1 MATPSIGPPPAAPP
15 GAMAAA
21 GGGRGNPHQNRAL
34 HVTGIRYFSWALKRF
49 PYARGRL
56 RRRNGVGVS
65 MLTHGT
71 RIMCFFSPMVD
82 EALLGEIFGA
92 FGQLVTCKI
101 VRDANGVHGYCDF
114 ADYTSAR
121 YLTHPCSGASFICG
135 FPSCHARRTLPGLL
149 AACICG
155 RNTPSHGLSLELLL
169 QV

>member
-49 PYARGRL
+49 PCARGRL

-71 RIMCFFSPMVD
+71 RIMCLFSPMVD
-82 EALLGEIFGA
+82 EALLGEINAPRYYYDGA
-92 FGQLVTCKI
+92 TSW
-101 VRDANGVHGYCDF
+101 GVGAVGGGRLHG
-114 ADYTSAR
+114 
-121 YLTHPCSGASFICG
+121 L
-135 FPSCHARRTLPGLL
+135 GLL
-149 AACICG
+149 Q
-155 RNTPSHGLSLELLL
+155 LSC
-169 QV
+169 